1 MDTVQGLNQH
11 EKMFLAGCMK
21 NLILIDG
28 SIETNEIEGLDDV
41 IDALRFTD
49 FDERLNKFEEQT
61 RTWEQFWDEA
71 SQIDSRETRQFI
83 LAVLEEMAV
92 KDALSERA
100 ERKLIDDLRKHWNM
114 PAE

>member
-1 MDTVQGLNQH
+1 MENVQGLTQH

-49 FDERLNKFEEQT
+49 FDERLSKFEEQT
-61 RTWEQFWDEA
+61 HTWEKFWEEA
-71 SQIDSRETRQFI
+71 SQIKAPESRQFI
-83 LAVLEEMAV
+83 LDVLEEMAV
-92 KDALSERA
+92 KDALYERA
-100 ERKLIDDLRKHWNM
+100 ERKLIDDLRAHWEM

>member
-1 MDTVQGLNQH
+1 MDTVQGLNQN
-11 EKMFLAGCMK
+11 ERMFLAGCMK
-21 NLILIDG
+21 NLILVDG

-49 FDERLNKFEEQT
+49 FDERLGRFEEQT
-61 RTWEQFWDEA
+61 RTWERFWEEA
-71 SQIDSRETRQFI
+71 SQIESKESREFI

-92 KDALSERA
+92 KDALYERA
-100 ERKLIDDLRKHWNM
+100 ERKLIDDLRAHWQM